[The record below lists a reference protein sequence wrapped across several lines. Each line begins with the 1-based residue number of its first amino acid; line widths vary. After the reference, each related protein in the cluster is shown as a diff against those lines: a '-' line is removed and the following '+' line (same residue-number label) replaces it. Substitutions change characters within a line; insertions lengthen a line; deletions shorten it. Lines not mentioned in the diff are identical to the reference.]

1 MNKTELIDV
10 VALKSGLSKTNA
22 AKAVNAM
29 LETISEKIQGGESVQ
44 LLGFGSFT
52 VRERKA
58 RTGRNPFTG
67 AKMNIAA
74 RKAVKFTAGRTLK
87 L

>member
-44 LLGFGSFT
+44 LLGFGSFM

>member
-1 MNKTELIDV
+1 MNKTELIGAV
-10 VALKSGLSKTNA
+10 SAKSGLSRTDA

-29 LETISEKIQGGESVQ
+29 LETIGATLRSGEAVQ
-44 LLGFGSFT
+44 IPGFGSFA
-52 VRERKA
+52 VRDRKA

-67 AKMNIAA
+67 AKMQIAA
-74 RKAVKFTAGRTLK
+74 RKVVKFTAGSALK